1 MIPAIGG
8 VTIHRLNTLSPLEY
22 VMVAAAAQAI
32 MSNSGSRGGEDL
44 LLSSVDSNMSN
55 NFLVG
60 TIPLSYGTGMC
71 ILPCVREAKTLIRMR
86 TLQGESLIITLIASK

>member
-32 MSNSGSRGGEDL
+32 MSNSGSRGGGNNNAN
-44 LLSSVDSNMSN
+44 DSIAGSN
-55 NFLVG
+55 SG
-60 TIPLSYGTGMC
+60 GM
-71 ILPCVREAKTLIRMR
+71 
-86 TLQGESLIITLIASK
+86 